1 VAGVK
6 TYTGVNIG
14 SLMKP
19 GSGSADPAEENA
31 LAEEPEVL
39 PPDREPFTQYDLE
52 LVWRPMAEAIAKDSP
67 NLLNTLTCRIPVLAD
82 DFKVIVTVDN
92 KIQDSEIFGKRAE
105 ILGYLRKEL
114 KNWGIQ
120 IETHVTDRPVES
132 RKPYTDQEKF
142 NSMAERNPAI
152 RTLKDQLNLD
162 IEM

>member
-1 VAGVK
+1 
-6 TYTGVNIG
+6 
-14 SLMKP
+14 MKP
-19 GSGSADPAEENA
+19 GSGAADPAEESTSA
-31 LAEEPEVL
+31 QEPEVL
-39 PPDREPFTQYDLE
+39 PPDRENFTQSDLE
-52 LVWRPMAEAIAKDSP
+52 LVWKPMAESVAKDSP
-67 NLLNTLTCRIPVLAD
+67 NLFNTLTCRIPVLTD
-82 DFKVIVTVDN
+82 GFNVIVTVDN
-92 KIQDSEIFGKRAE
+92 KIQDSEIFGKRTE